1 MIQLCFQVVGRHLSA
16 EPAFDLELFMTV
28 SQETRINAD
37 LMDRVSNLWDRW
49 LPHAK
54 AVKLDVDGRAYLLV
68 WLDPEVEDSVDDAW
82 EETHGF
88 SPKNA
93 LDAWDDADGD
103 GLTAREEF
111 ELGGDPALEDT
122 DGDGYDNAAEETAG
136 THPLDA
142 GSFFAMDALAPGPPV
157 ALQWSFLA
165 NRAYDVWFTPDLQLP
180 FQPLTTGLATN
191 AYVPESNG
199 FYRLRIRK

>member
-1 MIQLCFQVVGRHLSA
+1 MAFSLTSLSA

-82 EETHGF
+82 EDTPSEAF
-88 SPKNA
+88 FINA
-93 LDAWDDADGD
+93 LAQVMVM
-103 GLTAREEF
+103 GLVHSLVPEVEDMGCA
-111 ELGGDPALEDT
+111 PAPKP
-122 DGDGYDNAAEETAG
+122 TAG
-136 THPLDA
+136 LAEALTEAGVPYAEPNEPPLARLYAVLTHYPFKGGCEVCTLVENCPKAA
-142 GSFFAMDALAPGPPV
+142 GAGPHSVVLPG
-157 ALQWSFLA
+157 W
-165 NRAYDVWFTPDLQLP
+165 
-180 FQPLTTGLATN
+180 
-191 AYVPESNG
+191 E
-199 FYRLRIRK
+199 